1 VRGQSC
7 HVINHEDY
15 RTYMHTKGLKERL
28 VRTGLRVIKFE
39 WPDEHNGHAST
50 FAGGHVC
57 GILHS
62 VTLYLKGCA

>member
-1 VRGQSC
+1 VRGQSR

-39 WPDEHNGHAST
+39 WPDVMNTMVMQAPLQVGM
-50 FAGGHVC
+50 
-57 GILHS
+57 
-62 VTLYLKGCA
+62 CAEFIV